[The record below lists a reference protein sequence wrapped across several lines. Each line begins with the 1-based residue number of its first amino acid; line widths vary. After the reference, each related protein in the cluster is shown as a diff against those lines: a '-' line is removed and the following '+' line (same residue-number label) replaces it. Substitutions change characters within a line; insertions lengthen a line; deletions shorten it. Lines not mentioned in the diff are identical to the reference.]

1 MICHM
6 PLQSN
11 TAAGETILTTRAK
24 DDDVADFSA
33 SCQSQARV
41 DFDDKPSAEPQLPP
55 TATADH
61 TTDCENRL
69 QTGNVAAIPS
79 AKVRY

>member
-1 MICHM
+1 MVCHM
-6 PLQSN
+6 PLQDN
-11 TAAGETILTTRAK
+11 AAAGETILTARAK
-24 DDDVADFSA
+24 DDDIADFSA

-55 TATADH
+55 TATDH
-61 TTDCENRL
+61 TTDCENWV

-79 AKVRY
+79 AKVRH